1 MVYIFNIPLICHS
14 AGTGDNSKTVIIL
27 RPMVGGITLDL
38 SFSLRDY
45 QKGLVDFIAK
55 SLRTNYGAALESP
68 TGSGKTLIG
77 LLGAIELLKGQ
88 GKKILYL
95 TRTNSQQDQV
105 LKELR
110 RLSGDIR
117 IQAVPLQGRTN
128 LCILHKEIEDSDTFS
143 AESLSR
149 FCSYRKKK
157 VMQGDQDACRYYN
170 PRIREPDIQKYILEG
185 LPTAEEFYSYAENR
199 GICPYESLKYAIKR
213 ADVVITPYSSF
224 ITPMMAERLLFNWG
238 IAREDLVIIL
248 DEAHNLPFIARE
260 VSSFEISVHQ
270 VNLAE
275 KEAFE
280 AGDSELAEHIRA
292 TDFTEMIRNAIMAM
306 MRDML
311 GDSEEIRVRFEEFRD
326 YIMIQNHISSEKF
339 KSLASY
345 LEYLGEYI
353 AETKEKNGKVPRSHV
368 LSLAWN
374 LLRWEASGSDSY
386 VSILS
391 RQKEGSLY
399 ALSLDP
405 SEMLEYLKSSR
416 TIHMS
421 GTLQPVDVYKN
432 LTGFTEM
439 PHRIVRNMFPEE
451 NRLIIYNDDIT
462 TKFTE
467 FDEEEAARMRDLI
480 DRIISGAARNT
491 IVFFPSY
498 NSMETVCSGDF
509 SFQYLKEKRDIDQL
523 ELQSIFRDFRNG
535 GKPLFAV
542 SGGRISEG
550 VNFPGIELEM
560 VIIAG
565 IPYPRPDARQK
576 SIQEYY
582 EFRFHRGWD
591 YAVTFPTA
599 VKIRQEI
606 GRLIRDQ
613 SDVGMAII
621 LDRRAAY
628 FQKYIPEM
636 KLSKDPVRDAVDFFS
651 KNNAEMKL

>member
-1 MVYIFNIPLICHS
+1 M
-14 AGTGDNSKTVIIL
+14 D
-27 RPMVGGITLDL
+27 GGSVLEL

-45 QKGLVDFIAK
+45 QKNLIGFISK
-55 SLRTNYGAALESP
+55 SLRTGYGAAIESP

-77 LLGAIELLKGQ
+77 LLGALDLVKKD

-105 LKELR
+105 LRELR
-110 RLSGDIR
+110 RISGSVKV
-117 IQAVPLQGRTN
+117 QAVPLQGRAN
-128 LCILHKEIEDSDTFS
+128 LCILHKEVEDSDSFS

-157 VMQGDQDACRYYN
+157 VTEGNQDACVYYN
-170 PRIREPDIQKYILEG
+170 PKLREPEIQNRILEG
-185 LPTAEEFYSYAENR
+185 LPTAEEFYAFAESR

-213 ADVVITPYSSF
+213 ADVVIAPYSSF

-238 IAREDLVIIL
+238 VSREDLVIIL

-270 VNLAE
+270 INLAE
-275 KEAFE
+275 KEAYE
-280 AGDSELAEHIRA
+280 AGDSELADHIRA
-292 TDFTEMIRNAIMAM
+292 TDFTEMIRSAIITM

-311 GDSEEIRVRFEEFRD
+311 GESDEIRVRFEEFRD
-326 YIMIQNHISSEKF
+326 YIMIQNHMSSEKF

-353 AETKEKNGKVPRSHV
+353 AETKEKDGKVPRSHV

-374 LLRWEASGSDSY
+374 LLRWEASGSENY

-391 RQKEGSLY
+391 RQKDGSLY
-399 ALSLDP
+399 ALALDP
-405 SEMLEYLKSSR
+405 SEMLDYLKSSK

-421 GTLQPVDVYKN
+421 GTLQPMDVYKN
-432 LTGFTEM
+432 ITGFTEM
-439 PHRIVRNMFPEE
+439 PHRIVRNMFPED
-451 NRLIIYNDDIT
+451 NRLVIYNDDIT

-467 FDEEEAARMRDLI
+467 FDRDEAGKMRDLI
-480 DRIISGAARNT
+480 DRIISGTERNT

-498 NSMETVCSGDF
+498 NAMEAVSDGKF
-509 SFQYLKEKRDIDQL
+509 SFPVLREKRELDQI
-523 ELQSIFRDFRNG
+523 ELQSLIREFKSG

-550 VNFPGIELEM
+550 VNFPGNLLEM

-613 SDVGMAII
+613 CDIGMAVI

-636 KLSKDPVRDAVDFFS
+636 RLSKEPVRDAVDFFS
-651 KNNAEMKL
+651 SRQSGSV

>member
-1 MVYIFNIPLICHS
+1 MDCR
-14 AGTGDNSKTVIIL
+14 TVL
-27 RPMVGGITLDL
+27 EL
-38 SFSLRDY
+38 SFSLRSY
-45 QKGLVDFIAK
+45 QKSLIDFISG
-55 SLRTNYGAALESP
+55 SLRTKYGVAIESP

-77 LLGAIELLKGQ
+77 LLGALDLVRKE

-105 LKELR
+105 LRELR
-110 RLSGDIR
+110 RISGSMKVL
-117 IQAVPLQGRTN
+117 AVPLQGRSN
-128 LCILHKEIEDSDTFS
+128 LCILHKEVEDSEGFS

-157 VMQGDQDACRYYN
+157 VAAGDQDACTYYN
-170 PRIREPDIQKYILEG
+170 PRLRDPEIQKHILEE
-185 LPTAEEFYSYAENR
+185 LPSAEEFYSYAESR
-199 GICPYESLKYAIKR
+199 GICPYESLKYAVKR

-238 IAREDLVIIL
+238 ISREDLVIIL

-270 VNLAE
+270 INLAE

-280 AGDSELAEHIRA
+280 SGDSELAERIRA
-292 TDFTEMIRNAIMAM
+292 TDFTEMIRNAIIAM

-311 GDSEEIRVRFEEFRD
+311 GESEEIRIRFEEFRD

-345 LEYLGEYI
+345 LEYFGEYI
-353 AETKEKNGKVPRSHV
+353 AEKREKDGKVPRSHV
-368 LSLAWN
+368 LALAWN
-374 LLRWEASGSDSY
+374 LLRWESTGSEDY

-391 RQKEGSLY
+391 KQKEGSLY

-405 SEMLEYLKSSR
+405 SEMLAYLKNSK

-451 NRLIIYNDDIT
+451 NRLVIYNDDIT

-467 FDEEEAARMRDLI
+467 FDDEEADKMRDLI
-480 DRIISGAARNT
+480 DRIVSRVNRNT

-498 NSMETVCSGDF
+498 SSMEKVSSGEF
-509 SFQYLKEKRDIDQL
+509 SFPVLREKRDMDQMD
-523 ELQSIFRDFRNG
+523 LQKIIRDFRGG
-535 GKPLFAV
+535 GKTLFAV

-550 VNFPGIELEM
+550 VNFPGNLLEM
-560 VIIAG
+560 VIVAG

-606 GRLIRDQ
+606 GRLIRDRH
-613 SDVGMAII
+613 DIGMAVI

-636 KLSKDPVRDAVDFFS
+636 KLSKDPVRDSEEFFMHRTS
-651 KNNAEMKL
+651 GNT

>member
-1 MVYIFNIPLICHS
+1 ME
-14 AGTGDNSKTVIIL
+14 
-27 RPMVGGITLDL
+27 L

-45 QKGLVDFIAK
+45 QKGLVEFISK
-55 SLRTNYGAALESP
+55 SLKSGYGAAIESP

-77 LLGAIELLKGQ
+77 LLGALELVKTQ

-110 RLSGDIR
+110 LISRDMK

-128 LCILHKEIEDSDTFS
+128 LCILHKEMEDSESFS

-157 VMQGDQDACRYYN
+157 VTEGDQDACTYFNMKMRDPEVQN
-170 PRIREPDIQKYILEG
+170 HILSE
-185 LPTAEEFYSYAENR
+185 LPTAEEFYAYAENK

-213 ADVVITPYSSF
+213 ADVVIAPYSTF

-238 IAREDLVIIL
+238 ISRDDLVIVL

-260 VSSFEISVHQ
+260 VASFEISVHQ

-280 AGDSELAEHIRA
+280 SGDSELADHVRA
-292 TDFTEMIRNAIMAM
+292 TDFTEMIRNAILAM

-311 GDSEEIRVRFEEFRD
+311 GESEEIRIRFEEFRD

-339 KSLASY
+339 RSLANY

-353 AETKEKNGKVPRSHV
+353 SEKKEKEGKVPRSHV

-374 LLRWEASGSDSY
+374 LLRWETSGSENY

-391 RQKEGSLY
+391 KQKEGSLY

-432 LTGFTEM
+432 ITGFEEM

-451 NRLIIYNDDIT
+451 NRLVIYNDDIT

-467 FDEEEAARMRDLI
+467 FDAEEAEKMHDLI
-480 DRIISGAARNT
+480 ERIVKGAGRNA

-498 NSMETVCSGDF
+498 SAMETVGSGKF
-509 SFQYLKEKRDIDQL
+509 SFPVMKEERELNQI
-523 ELQSIFRDFRNG
+523 ELQKIIRKFRSG
-535 GKPLFAV
+535 GGTLFAV

-550 VNFPGIELEM
+550 VNFPGNELEL

-582 EFRFHRGWD
+582 EFRYHRGWD

-606 GRLIRDQ
+606 GRLIRDEH
-613 SDVGMAII
+613 DVGMAVI

-636 KLSKDPVRDAVDFFS
+636 KLSKDPVRDAVNFFS
-651 KNNAEMKL
+651 TRTSGNSP